1 MSGASERAELSM
13 MALIT
18 EHKGCEKASAILE
31 ENGVPVQYVCR
42 GEGTASN
49 ELMDFLGLGRT
60 EKAILMS
67 VIPKNKT
74 QELFGLF
81 YEGLKL
87 KKPGRGIAFTLP
99 VTGVSSLIVKMFSEE
114 MLQAAAEQAERG
126 ENQMNGNP
134 EAGHVFLMA
143 IINQGYSEEV
153 MDAARGAGARGG
165 TVIHARGLAPE
176 EILKKWGISVQPE
189 KEIVLI
195 LAERDKKQ
203 AIMKAIGE
211 NCGTQTKARGIV
223 ISLPVDAVAGLANNE
238 QLTTNNEQRTVN
250 NE

>member
-1 MSGASERAELSM
+1 MSSAPERVELSVL
-13 MALIT
+13 ALIT
-18 EHKGCEKASAILE
+18 EHKACEKASAILE
-31 ENGVPVQYVCR
+31 ENGIPVQFVCR

-60 EKAILMS
+60 EKAILLC
-67 VIPKNKT
+67 VIPKNQT
-74 QELFGLF
+74 PELFGIF

-87 KKPGRGIAFTLP
+87 KKPGKGIAFTLP
-99 VTGVSSLIVKMFSEE
+99 VTGVSSFVIKLFGDE
-114 MLQAAAEQAERG
+114 MLHHKTVEHSERG
-126 ENQMNGNP
+126 ENQMNGNL

-153 MDAARGAGARGG
+153 MEAAREAGARGG

-203 AIMKAIGE
+203 AIMKAIVE
-211 NCGTQTKARGIV
+211 NCGSQTKAHGIV
-223 ISLPVDAVAGLANNE
+223 ISLPVDAVAGLGAQPAPVSGE
-238 QLTTNNEQRTVN
+238 TPDGGED
-250 NE
+250 